1 MHPMLNIAIKAARN
15 AGRIVLRASDN
26 IQNIQVHEKSPK
38 NFVTNID
45 IEVEKLIVNIIQ
57 RAYSDHYFITE
68 ESGEFGNSDS
78 DHTWI
83 IDPIDGT
90 NNFIHGLPHN
100 CISIAMQF
108 RGKTE
113 LAIIYNPH
121 LDQLFMAEKGG
132 GARLNNAKIRTGQR
146 KELKRSL
153 LSGGIKYSK
162 NIFNTNYPEAVLQL
176 QTKILGLRY
185 SGSLALDMCYV
196 ACGYLD
202 GIWTSR
208 NAKIWDIA
216 AGALIIQEAGGILC
230 GFKGETNILDNGRFI
245 GGNPRL
251 VSQLTRFFAPY
262 LN

>member
-1 MHPMLNIAIKAARN
+1 MHPMLNIAIRAVRS
-15 AGRIVLRASDN
+15 AGRIVLKASDN
-26 IQNIQVHEKSPK
+26 LQTIQIHEKSK
-38 NFVTNID
+38 NNFVTNID
-45 IEVEKLIVNIIQ
+45 LEAEKIIVSIIQ

-68 ESGEFGNSDS
+68 ESGEFGSSDS

-90 NNFIHGLPHN
+90 NNFIYGLPHN

-113 LAIIYNPH
+113 LAAIYNPH
-121 LDQLFMAEKGG
+121 LDQLFTAEKGG
-132 GARLNNAKIRTGQR
+132 SAQLNGSRIRAAQR
-146 KELKRSL
+146 KELKSCL

-162 NIFNTNYPEAVLQL
+162 NIFNSNYSEAVLAL
-176 QTKILGLRY
+176 QAKILGFRY

-208 NAKIWDIA
+208 DAKIWDIA
-216 AGALIIQEAGGILC
+216 GGALIIQEAGGILC

-251 VSQLTRFFAPY
+251 VSQLTKFFVPY